1 MAAPQY
7 YPHPNSKYRGNPYI
21 EGLGLPL
28 STAQF
33 YANCEIPFQCD
44 LDLAGVDESLHS
56 YFIRTAIDQLAD
68 VYTSPDEAYRLY
80 DQIRR
85 MIEAGYT
92 RRNPVG
98 ADVRRLLAAIDRDK
112 AEPWKASHVL
122 SLGLSV
128 QYSLLLLGLSGRGKS
143 TMVRQICQQIPQTIE
158 HDRYTDLHGHEI
170 IVSRVQVTYLYI
182 EIHDRRGQKALLL
195 NLLESL
201 DAVTGESY
209 SHTHRNRSVNELISV
224 VQKSFIGHGVGLLI
238 LDEAQNLARSAK
250 NEVISNNEKTTMK
263 FLEELLN
270 RVGIPLMFVGTLA
283 TMKLFDS
290 EMTLTRRATK
300 NGFMQLVSC
309 DINSSFWLRFI
320 RLICQTRFLKNQK
333 TSEDVLRQH
342 IHYLSAG
349 IPAIATSLVR
359 ATLSYLTLLK
369 PTDQDLSIAALD
381 LCFNREFK
389 ILQPALSAL
398 RKGDYYQFED
408 LSPMLLL
415 ESVGNSQVVDG
426 DAYSAEGEILLQGE
440 VKITKKLPK
449 TEEKKLKTLEQLSP
463 DSLLGQLGYSVD
475 KGSWK

>member
-7 YPHPNSKYRGNPYI
+7 FPHPNSKYRGNPYI

-201 DAVTGESY
+201 DAITGESY
-209 SHTHRNRSVNELISV
+209 SHAHRSRSVNELISV

-238 LDEAQNLARSAK
+238 LDEAQNLAKSAK
-250 NEVISNNEKTTMK
+250 SEVISNNEKTTMK
-263 FLEELLN
+263 FLEELFN

-283 TMKLFDS
+283 TMKLFES

-309 DINSSFWLRFI
+309 ELESSFWHRFI
-320 RLICQTRFLKNQK
+320 RLICQTRLLKNQT
-333 TSEDVLRQH
+333 TSEDMLRQH

-359 ATLSYLTLLK
+359 AALSYLTHLK
-369 PTDQDLSIAALD
+369 PQDQDLSIAALD
-381 LCFNREFK
+381 HTFNREFK
-389 ILQPALSAL
+389 ILNPALTAL

-408 LSPMLLL
+408 LSPMLML
-415 ESVGNSQVVDG
+415 ESVASGHEVAQQAQPQSGKN
-426 DAYSAEGEILLQGE
+426 LLQGE
-440 VKITKKLPK
+440 ARISNKPQKIEVKQQ
-449 TEEKKLKTLEQLSP
+449 KTLEQLSP
-463 DSLLGQLGYSVD
+463 DLLLGQLGYHLD
-475 KGSWK
+475 KGQRK